1 MKERNKGITLIALI
15 ITIILLLILSA
26 VSVDLVINGNI
37 FIKSEKTV
45 KRANEKTDQQQA
57 IENEL
62 FGELN
67 STKPKGIKSK
77 EIKPK
82 EIIHNF
88 QYTDN
93 TLAELKCECEECKKA
108 NSTGRN
114 YKIGQQIKLTDSDTL
129 LTDTST
135 ATGTEWVV
143 FGREDSNKDGK
154 YETLLI
160 TTLAPSTEK
169 LKLGGNGNKTKS
181 ADAYNT
187 GIEQIEAKV
196 KEIYGNDVRA
206 MTIDD
211 VNKTLGYTPA
221 GGMYYAGS
229 QWQTTGN
236 FTTKLK
242 DLGDVW
248 TNIVNYNTNNCEGVF
263 YTPAHPEGISDN
275 GAELGEYLLDG
286 YLYGIDSSNRGTVG
300 GTGVPTVSENTSN
313 VAKNLVFG
321 TSGNKYLYW
330 LASCGTWVRGSVACF
345 GPGYVGSGRAY
356 TIYEMF
362 RSDGVTSSGVWPAR
376 ALVSLKSEI
385 PELGEVLVSSEAWS

>member
-1 MKERNKGITLIALI
+1 MKENKGITLIALI
-15 ITIILLLILSA
+15 ITIVVMLILVA
-26 VSVDLVINGNI
+26 VSVNIIINSNI
-37 FIKSEKTV
+37 IGQAEK
-45 KRANEKTDQQQA
+45 AAEGYKTAYEQESNIGQVTIGGKTYNS
-57 IENEL
+57 IEDYLAEQ
-62 FGELN
+62 G
-67 STKPKGIKSK
+67 
-77 EIKPK
+77 PK
-82 EIIHNF
+82 EHNF

-93 TLAELKCECEECKKA
+93 SLAELKCECEECKKA
-108 NSTGRN
+108 NSTGRI
-114 YKIGQQIKLTDSDTL
+114 YKIGQQIKLTDSETL
-129 LTDTST
+129 LTDTSA

-169 LKLGGNGNKTKS
+169 LKLGENGNKTKS

-221 GGMYYAGS
+221 GGMYYDTNGNLT
-229 QWQTTGN
+229 TTGN

-242 DLGDVW
+242 DLGETW
-248 TNIVNYNTNNCEGVF
+248 TKIVNFNTNNF

-286 YLYGIDSSNRGTVG
+286 YWYAVNSSVG
-300 GTGVPTVSENTSN
+300 GTGKPTVSENTSN

-321 TSGNKYLYW
+321 SSSNKYSYW
-330 LASCGTWVRGSVACF
+330 LASRGAFANRDWAGF
-345 GPGYVGSGRAY
+345 GPGSVDDGYAFSRSVLFY
-356 TIYEMF
+356 
-362 RSDGVTSSGVWPAR
+362 SDGRTDDDKDSAR

-385 PELGEVLVSSEAWS
+385 PEFVFMR

>member
-15 ITIILLLILSA
+15 ITIILLLILLA
-26 VSVDLVINGNI
+26 VSVDLVINENI

-45 KRANEKTDQQQA
+45 KRANEKADQQQA

-108 NSTGRN
+108 NSTGRI

-129 LTDTST
+129 LTDTSA

-169 LKLGGNGNKTKS
+169 LKLGESGNKTKS

-221 GGMYYAGS
+221 GGMYLAGS
-229 QWQTTGN
+229 QYQTTGN

-242 DLGDVW
+242 DIGDVW
-248 TNIVNYNTNNCEGVF
+248 TYIVNYNTNNLGGVF

-286 YLYGIDSSNRGTVG
+286 YFYGINSSVANP
-300 GTGVPTVSENTSN
+300 GVPTVSENTSN

-321 TSGNKYLYW
+321 TSGNKYIYW
-330 LASCGTWVRGSVACF
+330 LASRGAFAAGNCAFF
-345 GPGYVGSGRAY
+345 GPGRVGSGDA
-356 TIYEMF
+356 
-362 RSDGVTSSGVWPAR
+362 SSRNVLFDSKGNSIALELSAR

>member
-1 MKERNKGITLIALI
+1 MKENKGITLIALI
-15 ITIILLLILSA
+15 ITIIVMLILVA
-26 VSVDLVINGNI
+26 VSVNVLINSNI
-37 FIKSEKTV
+37 IGQAEK
-45 KRANEKTDQQQA
+45 AAEGYKTAYEQESNIGQVTIGGKTYNS
-57 IENEL
+57 IEDYLAEQD
-62 FGELN
+62 
-67 STKPKGIKSK
+67 
-77 EIKPK
+77 PK
-82 EIIHNF
+82 EHNF

-93 TLAELKCECEECKKA
+93 SLAELKCECEECKKA
-108 NSTGRN
+108 NSTGRI

-129 LTDTST
+129 LTDTSA

-169 LKLGGNGNKTKS
+169 LTLGEGGNKTKS

-221 GGMYYAGS
+221 GGMYYDTNGNLT
-229 QWQTTGN
+229 TTGN

-248 TNIVNYNTNNCEGVF
+248 TDIVNYNTNNNAGVF

-286 YLYGIDSSNRGTVG
+286 YWYAVNSSVG
-300 GTGVPTVSENTSN
+300 GTGEPTVSENTSN

-321 TSGNKYLYW
+321 TSGNKYSYC
-330 LASCGTWVRGSVACF
+330 LASRGAYVCGTAAF
-345 GPGYVGSGRAY
+345 GPGYVGRGHAY
-356 TIYEMF
+356 SYNVLFDSNGSTFGYVL
-362 RSDGVTSSGVWPAR
+362 SAR

>member
-1 MKERNKGITLIALI
+1 MKENKGITLIALI
-15 ITIILLLILSA
+15 ITIVIMLILVA
-26 VSVDLVINGNI
+26 VSVNIIINSNI
-37 FIKSEKTV
+37 IGQAEKV
-45 KRANEKTDQQQA
+45 AEGYKTAYEQESNIGQVTIGGKTYNS
-57 IENEL
+57 IEDYLAEQD
-62 FGELN
+62 
-67 STKPKGIKSK
+67 
-77 EIKPK
+77 PK
-82 EIIHNF
+82 EHNF

-108 NSTGRN
+108 NSTGRI
-114 YKIGQQIKLTDSDTL
+114 YKIGQQIKLTDSETL
-129 LTDTST
+129 LTDTSA

-160 TTLAPSTEK
+160 TTLAPSTAK
-169 LKLGGNGNKTKS
+169 LTLEG
-181 ADAYNT
+181 ADGYNT

-221 GGMYYAGS
+221 GGKYYAGS

-242 DLGDVW
+242 DLGETW
-248 TNIVNYNTNNCEGVF
+248 TKIVNYNTNNIGGVF

-286 YLYGIDSSNRGTVG
+286 YCYKINSSVASV
-300 GTGVPTVSENTSN
+300 TGVPTVSENTSN

-321 TSGNKYLYW
+321 TRDDEYSYW
-330 LASCGTWVRGSVACF
+330 LASRGAYAYDYYARF
-345 GPGYVGSGRAY
+345 GPGNVARGNAGSYYGL
-356 TIYEMF
+356 F
-362 RSDGVTSSGVWPAR
+362 DSDGGTYDFELSAR

-385 PELGEVLVSSEAWS
+385 R

>member
-15 ITIILLLILSA
+15 ITIILLLILLA
-26 VSVDLVINGNI
+26 VSVDLVINENI

-45 KRANEKTDQQQA
+45 KRANEKADQQQA

-77 EIKPK
+77 EI
-82 EIIHNF
+82 IHNF

-93 TLAELKCECEECKKA
+93 TLAELKCECEKCKKA
-108 NSTGRN
+108 NSTGRI
-114 YKIGQQIKLTDSDTL
+114 YKIGQQIKLTDSETL
-129 LTDTST
+129 LTDTSA
-135 ATGTEWVV
+135 ATGAEWVV

-169 LKLGGNGNKTKS
+169 LTLGEYGNKTKS

-229 QWQTTGN
+229 QYQTTGN

-242 DLGDVW
+242 DLGETW
-248 TNIVNYNTNNCEGVF
+248 TNIVNYNTNNKAGVF

-286 YLYGIDSSNRGTVG
+286 YWYAVNSSAG

-321 TSGNKYLYW
+321 TSSNNYSYW
-330 LASCGTWVRGSVACF
+330 LASRGVYAGDDYADF
-345 GPGYVGSGRAY
+345 GPGGVDGGLADSNCVL
-356 TIYEMF
+356 F
-362 RSDGVTSSGVWPAR
+362 DSDGYAGGFGLSAR

>member
-15 ITIILLLILSA
+15 ITIILLLILLA
-26 VSVDLVINGNI
+26 VSVDLVINENI

-77 EIKPK
+77 EI
-82 EIIHNF
+82 IHNF

-93 TLAELKCECEECKKA
+93 TLAELKCDCETCKKT
-108 NSTGRN
+108 NPRGRN
-114 YKIGQQIKLTDSDTL
+114 YKIGQQIKLTDSETL
-129 LTDTST
+129 LTDTSA

-143 FGREDSNKDGK
+143 FGREDSNKDEK

-169 LKLGGNGNKTKS
+169 LKLGENGNKTKS

-229 QWQTTGN
+229 QCQTTGN

-248 TNIVNYNTNNCEGVF
+248 TNIVNYNTNNLRGVF

-286 YLYGIDSSNRGTVG
+286 YWYKINSSIS
-300 GTGVPTVSENTSN
+300 GTGVPIVSENTSN

-321 TSGNKYLYW
+321 TSSNQYTYW
-330 LASCGTWVRGSVACF
+330 LASRGVYAYSCYACF
-345 GPGYVGSGRAY
+345 GPGHVGRGGASSYYVLFDCFGDVSGK
-356 TIYEMF
+356 EMA
-362 RSDGVTSSGVWPAR
+362 AR

-385 PELGEVLVSSEAWS
+385 PELGEVLVSSVAWS

>member
-1 MKERNKGITLIALI
+1 MKENKGITLIALI
-15 ITIILLLILSA
+15 ITIVIMLILLA
-26 VSVDLVINGNI
+26 VSIDLIIDGKIFTSAEKAVNG
-37 FIKSEKTV
+37 T
-45 KRANEKTDQQQA
+45 NEKVAQQQGRVD
-57 IENEL
+57 EL
-62 FGELN
+62 M
-67 STKPKGIKSK
+67 GILDDVEQKQK
-77 EIKPK
+77 E
-82 EIIHNF
+82 HNF

-93 TLAELKCECEECKKA
+93 TLAELKCDCETCKKI
-108 NSTGRN
+108 NPRGRN
-114 YKIGQQIKLTDSDTL
+114 YKIGQQIKLTDSETL

-160 TTLAPSTEK
+160 TTLAPSTET
-169 LKLGGNGNKTKS
+169 LTLSG
-181 ADAYNT
+181 ADGYNT

-211 VNKTLGYTPA
+211 VNRTLGYTPA
-221 GGMYYAGS
+221 GGMYYDGS
-229 QWQTTGN
+229 QYQTTEN

-248 TNIVNYNTNNCEGVF
+248 TNIVNYNTNNKAGVF

-286 YLYGIDSSNRGTVG
+286 YWYAVNSSVG
-300 GTGVPTVSENTSN
+300 GTGEPTVSENTSN

-321 TSGNKYLYW
+321 TSGNRYSYW
-330 LASCGTWVRGSVACF
+330 LASRGVYANGRYALF
-345 GPGYVGSGRAY
+345 GPGSVGGGGAGSRGVLVNSVGSTGGY
-356 TIYEMF
+356 GL
-362 RSDGVTSSGVWPAR
+362 SAR

-385 PELGEVLVSSEAWS
+385 PELGEVLVSSEEWTEE

>member
-1 MKERNKGITLIALI
+1 MKENTGITLIALI
-15 ITIILLLILSA
+15 ITIVILLILLA
-26 VSVDLVINGNI
+26 VSVDLIIDGKIFTSAEKAVNG
-37 FIKSEKTV
+37 T
-45 KRANEKTDQQQA
+45 NEKVAQQQGRVD
-57 IENEL
+57 EL
-62 FGELN
+62 M
-67 STKPKGIKSK
+67 GILDDVEQKQK
-77 EIKPK
+77 E
-82 EIIHNF
+82 HNF

-93 TLAELKCECEECKKA
+93 TLAELKCYCEECKKA
-108 NSTGRN
+108 NSTGRI
-114 YKIGQQIKLTDSDTL
+114 YKIGQQIKLTDSETL
-129 LTDTST
+129 LTDTSA

-169 LKLGGNGNKTKS
+169 LKLGETGNKAKS

-221 GGMYYAGS
+221 GGMYLAGS
-229 QWQTTGN
+229 QYQTTGN

-242 DLGDVW
+242 DIGDIW
-248 TNIVNYNTNNCEGVF
+248 TNIVNYNTNNLGGVF

-286 YLYGIDSSNRGTVG
+286 YFYGINSSVANP
-300 GTGVPTVSENTSN
+300 GVPTVSENTSN

-321 TSGNKYLYW
+321 TSGNKYIYW
-330 LASCGTWVRGSVACF
+330 LASRGAFAAGNCAFFCPGRVA
-345 GPGYVGSGRAY
+345 SGDA
-356 TIYEMF
+356 
-362 RSDGVTSSGVWPAR
+362 SSRNVLFDSKGNSIALELSAR

>member
-15 ITIILLLILSA
+15 ITIILLLILLA
-26 VSVDLVINGNI
+26 VSVDLVINENI

-77 EIKPK
+77 EI
-82 EIIHNF
+82 IHNF

-93 TLAELKCECEECKKA
+93 TLAELKCDCETCKKT
-108 NSTGRN
+108 NPRGRN
-114 YKIGQQIKLTDSDTL
+114 YKIGQQIKLTDSETL
-129 LTDTST
+129 LTDTSA

-169 LKLGGNGNKTKS
+169 LKLGENGNKTKS

-221 GGMYYAGS
+221 GGMYYDTNANLT
-229 QWQTTGN
+229 TTGN

-242 DLGDVW
+242 DLGETW
-248 TNIVNYNTNNCEGVF
+248 TNIVNYNTNNLRGVF

-286 YLYGIDSSNRGTVG
+286 YWYKINSSIASDL
-300 GTGVPTVSENTSN
+300 GVPTVSENTSN

-321 TSGNKYLYW
+321 TSGNKYIYW
-330 LASCGTWVRGSVACF
+330 LASRGAYAYVICAYF
-345 GPGYVGSGRAY
+345 GPGYVVGGGAY
-356 TIYEMF
+356 SYRELF
-362 RSDGVTSSGVWPAR
+362 RSDGTSIDFELSAR

>member
-1 MKERNKGITLIALI
+1 MKENKGITLIALI
-15 ITIILLLILSA
+15 ITIVVMLILVA
-26 VSVDLVINGNI
+26 VSVNIIINSNI
-37 FIKSEKTV
+37 IGQAEKAA
-45 KRANEKTDQQQA
+45 KGYKTAYEQESNIGQVTIGGKTYNS
-57 IENEL
+57 IEDYLAEQ
-62 FGELN
+62 G
-67 STKPKGIKSK
+67 
-77 EIKPK
+77 PK
-82 EIIHNF
+82 EHNF

-93 TLAELKCECEECKKA
+93 SLAELKCECEECKKA
-108 NSTGRN
+108 NSTGRI
-114 YKIGQQIKLTDSDTL
+114 YKIGQQIKLTDSETL
-129 LTDTST
+129 LTDTSA

-169 LKLGGNGNKTKS
+169 LTLGEGGNKTKS

-229 QWQTTGN
+229 QYQTTGN

-248 TNIVNYNTNNCEGVF
+248 TNIVNYNTNNLRGVF

-286 YLYGIDSSNRGTVG
+286 YWYKINSSIASDP
-300 GTGVPTVSENTSN
+300 GVPTVSENTSN

-321 TSGNKYLYW
+321 TSGNKYSYW
-330 LASCGTWVRGSVACF
+330 LASRGAFAAGNCAFF
-345 GPGYVGSGRAY
+345 GPGFVGSGYA
-356 TIYEMF
+356 
-362 RSDGVTSSGVWPAR
+362 SSRNVLFDSKGNSINIELSAR

>member
-15 ITIILLLILSA
+15 ITIILLLILLA
-26 VSVDLVINGNI
+26 VSVDLVINENI

-45 KRANEKTDQQQA
+45 KRANEKADQQQA

-67 STKPKGIKSK
+67 STKPKGIKS
-77 EIKPK
+77 K

-108 NSTGRN
+108 NSTGRI
-114 YKIGQQIKLTDSDTL
+114 YKIGQQIKLTDSETL
-129 LTDTST
+129 LTDTSA
-135 ATGTEWVV
+135 ATGAEWVV

-160 TTLAPSTEK
+160 TTLAPSTEN
-169 LKLGGNGNKTKS
+169 LTLGEYGNKTKS

-221 GGMYYAGS
+221 GGMYYDINRNLT
-229 QWQTTGN
+229 TTGN

-248 TNIVNYNTNNCEGVF
+248 TNIVNYNTNNKAGVF

-286 YLYGIDSSNRGTVG
+286 YWYKINSSILGS
-300 GTGVPTVSENTSN
+300 GVPTVAENTSN

-321 TSGNKYLYW
+321 TSGNKYIYW
-330 LASCGTWVRGSVACF
+330 LASRGACADDYFADF
-345 GPGYVGSGRAY
+345 GPGYVVGGGAGSINGLFYSYGHSRDL
-356 TIYEMF
+356 EF
-362 RSDGVTSSGVWPAR
+362 SAR

>member
-93 TLAELKCECEECKKA
+93 SLAELKCECEECKKA
-108 NSTGRN
+108 NSTGRI

-169 LKLGGNGNKTKS
+169 LKLGENGNKTKS

-187 GIEQIEAKV
+187 GIEQIKAKV
-196 KEIYGNDVRA
+196 KEIYGNDARA

-211 VNKTLGYTPA
+211 VNRTLGYTPA
-221 GGMYYAGS
+221 GGMYYDGS
-229 QWQTTGN
+229 QYQTTEN

-248 TNIVNYNTNNCEGVF
+248 TNIVNYNTNNKAGVF

-286 YLYGIDSSNRGTVG
+286 YWYAVNSSAGS
-300 GTGVPTVSENTSN
+300 TGVPTVSENTSN

-321 TSGNKYLYW
+321 TSSNNYSYW
-330 LASCGTWVRGSVACF
+330 LASRGVYAGDDYADF
-345 GPGYVGSGRAY
+345 GPGGVDGGLADSNCVL
-356 TIYEMF
+356 F
-362 RSDGVTSSGVWPAR
+362 DSDGYAGGFGLSAR

>member
-1 MKERNKGITLIALI
+1 MKENKGITLIALI
-15 ITIILLLILSA
+15 ITIVVMLILVA
-26 VSVDLVINGNI
+26 VSVNIIINSNI
-37 FIKSEKTV
+37 IGQAEKAA
-45 KRANEKTDQQQA
+45 KGYKTAYEQESNIGQVTIGGKTYNS
-57 IENEL
+57 IEDYLAEQ
-62 FGELN
+62 
-67 STKPKGIKSK
+67 S
-77 EIKPK
+77 PK
-82 EIIHNF
+82 EHNF

-108 NSTGRN
+108 NSTGRI
-114 YKIGQQIKLTDSDTL
+114 YKIGQQIKLTDSETL
-129 LTDTST
+129 LTDTSA

-169 LKLGGNGNKTKS
+169 LKLGENGNKTKS

-221 GGMYYAGS
+221 GGMYRDTNRNLT
-229 QWQTTGN
+229 TTGN

-242 DLGDVW
+242 DLGETW
-248 TNIVNYNTNNCEGVF
+248 TNIVNYNTNNKAGVF

-275 GAELGEYLLDG
+275 GAELGEYVLDS
-286 YLYGIDSSNRGTVG
+286 YWYSRSS
-300 GTGVPTVSENTSN
+300 VPKDTCN

-321 TSGNKYLYW
+321 TDSSNYFYW
-330 LASCGTWVRGSVACF
+330 LATFVVCAKNAGLWLNQDYAIFAAT
-345 GPGYVGSGRAY
+345 YVGNWCAGNIVEFFKSYGDSFE
-356 TIYEMF
+356 YEIA
-362 RSDGVTSSGVWPAR
+362 VR
-376 ALVSLKSEI
+376 ALISLRSEI
-385 PELGEVLVSSEAWS
+385 PELGEVLVSNETAS

>member
-108 NSTGRN
+108 NSTGRI
-114 YKIGQQIKLTDSDTL
+114 YKIGQQIKLTDSETL

-169 LKLGGNGNKTKS
+169 LTLGENGNKAKS

-229 QWQTTGN
+229 Q
-236 FTTKLK
+236 
-242 DLGDVW
+242 
-248 TNIVNYNTNNCEGVF
+248 
-263 YTPAHPEGISDN
+263 
-275 GAELGEYLLDG
+275 
-286 YLYGIDSSNRGTVG
+286 
-300 GTGVPTVSENTSN
+300 
-313 VAKNLVFG
+313 
-321 TSGNKYLYW
+321 
-330 LASCGTWVRGSVACF
+330 
-345 GPGYVGSGRAY
+345 
-356 TIYEMF
+356 
-362 RSDGVTSSGVWPAR
+362 
-376 ALVSLKSEI
+376 
-385 PELGEVLVSSEAWS
+385 

>member
-1 MKERNKGITLIALI
+1 MKENKGITLIALI
-15 ITIILLLILSA
+15 ITIVIMLILVA
-26 VSVDLVINGNI
+26 VSVNIIINSNI
-37 FIKSEKTV
+37 IGQAEK
-45 KRANEKTDQQQA
+45 AAEGYKTAYEQESNIGQVTIGGKTYNS
-57 IENEL
+57 IEDYLAEQD
-62 FGELN
+62 
-67 STKPKGIKSK
+67 
-77 EIKPK
+77 PK
-82 EIIHNF
+82 EHNF

-93 TLAELKCECEECKKA
+93 SLAELKCECEECKKA
-108 NSTGRN
+108 NSTGRI
-114 YKIGQQIKLTDSDTL
+114 YKIGQQIKLTDSETL
-129 LTDTST
+129 LTDTSA

-169 LKLGGNGNKTKS
+169 LKLGENGNKTKS

-221 GGMYYAGS
+221 GGMYYDTNGNLT
-229 QWQTTGN
+229 TTGN

-248 TNIVNYNTNNCEGVF
+248 TDIVNYNTNNNAGVF

-286 YLYGIDSSNRGTVG
+286 YWYAVNSSVG
-300 GTGVPTVSENTSN
+300 GTGEPTVSENTSN

-321 TSGNKYLYW
+321 TSGNKYSYC
-330 LASCGTWVRGSVACF
+330 LASRGAYVCGTAAF
-345 GPGYVGSGRAY
+345 GPGYVGRGHAY
-356 TIYEMF
+356 SYNVLFDSNGSTFGYVL
-362 RSDGVTSSGVWPAR
+362 SAR

>member
-15 ITIILLLILSA
+15 ITIILLLILLA
-26 VSVDLVINGNI
+26 VSVDLVINENI

-45 KRANEKTDQQQA
+45 KRANEKADQQQA

-93 TLAELKCECEECKKA
+93 SLAELKCECEECKKA
-108 NSTGRN
+108 NSTGRI

-129 LTDTST
+129 LTDTSA

-169 LKLGGNGNKTKS
+169 LKLGENGNKTKC
-181 ADAYNT
+181 AELYNT
-187 GIEQIEAKV
+187 GKEQVEAKV
-196 KEIYGNDVRA
+196 KELYGDNARA
-206 MTIDD
+206 ITIEDI
-211 VNKTLGYTPA
+211 NRTLGYTPV
-221 GGMYYAGS
+221 GGMYHDGS

-242 DLGDVW
+242 DLGETW
-248 TNIVNYNTNNCEGVF
+248 TKIVNYNTNNCEGVF

-275 GAELGEYLLDG
+275 GAELGEYVLDS
-286 YLYGIDSSNRGTVG
+286 YWYSRSS
-300 GTGVPTVSENTSN
+300 VPKDTCN

-321 TSGNKYLYW
+321 TDSSNYFYW
-330 LASCGTWVRGSVACF
+330 LATFVVCAKNAGLWLNQDYAIFVAT
-345 GPGYVGSGRAY
+345 YVDNWCAGNNVEFFKSYGDSFE
-356 TIYEMF
+356 YEIA
-362 RSDGVTSSGVWPAR
+362 VR
-376 ALVSLKSEI
+376 ALISLRSEI
-385 PELGEVLVSSEAWS
+385 PELGEVLVSNETAS

>member
-77 EIKPK
+77 EI
-82 EIIHNF
+82 IHNF

-93 TLAELKCECEECKKA
+93 SLAELKCECEECKKA
-108 NSTGRN
+108 NSTGRI
-114 YKIGQQIKLTDSDTL
+114 YKIGQQMKLTDSETL
-129 LTDTST
+129 LTDTSA

-169 LKLGGNGNKTKS
+169 LKLGESGNKTKS

-187 GIEQIEAKV
+187 GIEQIKAKV

-248 TNIVNYNTNNCEGVF
+248 TNIVNYNTNNKAGVF

-286 YLYGIDSSNRGTVG
+286 YWYAVNSSAGA
-300 GTGVPTVSENTSN
+300 TGVPTVSENTSN

-321 TSGNKYLYW
+321 TSGNKYSYW
-330 LASCGTWVRGSVACF
+330 LASRGAFANDPYGAFF
-345 GPGYVGSGRAY
+345 GPGGVGYGNARSLSLSVLFVSNGD
-356 TIYEMF
+356 TNGYEL
-362 RSDGVTSSGVWPAR
+362 SAR

>member
-1 MKERNKGITLIALI
+1 MKENKGITLIALI
-15 ITIILLLILSA
+15 ITIVVMLILVA
-26 VSVDLVINGNI
+26 VSVNIIINSNI
-37 FIKSEKTV
+37 IGQAEK
-45 KRANEKTDQQQA
+45 AAEGYKTAHEQESNIRQITIGGKTYNS
-57 IENEL
+57 IEDYLPEQ
-62 FGELN
+62 G
-67 STKPKGIKSK
+67 
-77 EIKPK
+77 PK
-82 EIIHNF
+82 EHNF

-93 TLAELKCECEECKKA
+93 SLAELKCECEECKKA
-108 NSTGRN
+108 NSTGRI
-114 YKIGQQIKLTDSDTL
+114 YKIGQQIKLTDSETL
-129 LTDTST
+129 LTDTSA

-143 FGREDSNKDGK
+143 FGREDSNKDEK

-169 LKLGGNGNKTKS
+169 LKLGENGNKTKS

-229 QWQTTGN
+229 QCQTTGN

-248 TNIVNYNTNNCEGVF
+248 TNIVNWNTNNLKGELF

-286 YLYGIDSSNRGTVG
+286 YFYAINSFAEVVG
-300 GTGVPTVSENTSN
+300 VEEPTVPENTSN

-321 TSGNKYLYW
+321 SSSNKYSYW
-330 LASCGTWVRGSVACF
+330 LASRGIFAYDRCAYF
-345 GPGYVGSGRAY
+345 GPGSVGDGGVGSYCVLFFSRGY
-356 TIYEMF
+356 TNALEL
-362 RSDGVTSSGVWPAR
+362 SAR

>member
-1 MKERNKGITLIALI
+1 MKENKGITLIALI
-15 ITIILLLILSA
+15 ITIVIMLILLA
-26 VSVDLVINGNI
+26 VSIDLIIDGKIFTSAEKAVNG
-37 FIKSEKTV
+37 T
-45 KRANEKTDQQQA
+45 NEKVAQQQGRVD
-57 IENEL
+57 EL
-62 FGELN
+62 M
-67 STKPKGIKSK
+67 GILDDVEQKQK
-77 EIKPK
+77 E
-82 EIIHNF
+82 HNF

-93 TLAELKCECEECKKA
+93 TLAELKCDCETCKKT
-108 NSTGRN
+108 NPRGRS

-129 LTDTST
+129 LTDTSA
-135 ATGTEWVV
+135 ATGAEWVV

-160 TTLAPSTEK
+160 TTLAPSTET
-169 LKLGGNGNKTKS
+169 LSLSG
-181 ADAYNT
+181 ADGYNT

-229 QWQTTGN
+229 QYQTTGN

-242 DLGDVW
+242 DLGETW
-248 TNIVNYNTNNCEGVF
+248 TNIVNYNTNNSEGVF
-263 YTPAHPEGISDN
+263 NTPAHPEGISDN

-286 YLYGIDSSNRGTVG
+286 YWYAVNSSAG

-321 TSGNKYLYW
+321 TSGNKYSYW
-330 LASCGTWVRGSVACF
+330 LASRGVCAPDNYAGF
-345 GPGYVGSGRAY
+345 GPGGVDFGSAG
-356 TIYEMF
+356 
-362 RSDGVTSSGVWPAR
+362 SSGELFDSIGDARGGELSAR

>member
-1 MKERNKGITLIALI
+1 MKENKGITLIALI
-15 ITIILLLILSA
+15 ITIVIMLILLA
-26 VSVDLVINGNI
+26 VSIDLIIDGKIFTSAEKAVNG
-37 FIKSEKTV
+37 T
-45 KRANEKTDQQQA
+45 NEKVAQQQGRVD
-57 IENEL
+57 EL
-62 FGELN
+62 M
-67 STKPKGIKSK
+67 GILDDVEQKQK
-77 EIKPK
+77 E
-82 EIIHNF
+82 HNF

-93 TLAELKCECEECKKA
+93 SLAELKCKCEECKKA
-108 NSTGRN
+108 NSTGRI

-129 LTDTST
+129 LTDTSA

-169 LKLGGNGNKTKS
+169 LKLGENGNKTKS

-206 MTIDD
+206 MTIEDI
-211 VNKTLGYTPA
+211 NRTLGYTPV
-221 GGMYYAGS
+221 GGMYYDGS
-229 QWQTTGN
+229 QCQTTGN
-236 FTTKLK
+236 FTTRLK

-248 TNIVNYNTNNCEGVF
+248 TNIVNCNTNNHGGVF

-275 GAELGEYLLDG
+275 GAELGEYVLDS
-286 YLYGIDSSNRGTVG
+286 YWYAVNSSAG
-300 GTGVPTVSENTSN
+300 GMGVPTVSENTSN

-321 TSGNKYLYW
+321 SSSNNYFYW
-330 LASCGTWVRGSVACF
+330 LASRGACAGDRYAYF
-345 GPGYVGSGRAY
+345 GPGLVDYGGAY
-356 TIYEMF
+356 SYSVLF
-362 RSDGVTSSGVWPAR
+362 YSDGDARDIEMSAR

>member
-1 MKERNKGITLIALI
+1 MKKSKGITLIALI
-15 ITIILLLILSA
+15 ITIVVMLILVA
-26 VSVDLVINGNI
+26 VSVDLIIDGKIFTSAEKAVNG
-37 FIKSEKTV
+37 T
-45 KRANEKTDQQQA
+45 NEKVAQQQGRVD
-57 IENEL
+57 EL
-62 FGELN
+62 M
-67 STKPKGIKSK
+67 GILDDVEQKQK
-77 EIKPK
+77 E
-82 EIIHNF
+82 HNF

-93 TLAELKCECEECKKA
+93 TLAELKCDCETCKKT
-108 NSTGRN
+108 NPRGRS

-169 LKLGGNGNKTKS
+169 LKLGEDENKTKS

-196 KEIYGNDVRA
+196 KEIYGNDARA
-206 MTIDD
+206 MTIEDI
-211 VNKTLGYTPA
+211 NRTLGYTPA
-221 GGMYYAGS
+221 GGMYYDGS
-229 QWQTTGN
+229 QYQTTEN

-242 DLGDVW
+242 DLGDTW
-248 TNIVNYNTNNCEGVF
+248 TSIVNYNTNNKAGVF

-286 YLYGIDSSNRGTVG
+286 YFYAINSSVG
-300 GTGVPTVSENTSN
+300 GTGVPTVSENISN

-321 TSGNKYLYW
+321 TSGNKYRYW
-330 LASCGTWVRGSVACF
+330 LASRGVCTNDYCAYF
-345 GPGYVGSGRAY
+345 GPGYVGRGSANSCIELFNSGGDA
-356 TIYEMF
+356 F
-362 RSDGVTSSGVWPAR
+362 GSGLSAR
-376 ALVSLKSEI
+376 ALVSLKSET
-385 PELGEVLVSSEAWS
+385 PELGEVLVSSEEWS

>member
-77 EIKPK
+77 EI
-82 EIIHNF
+82 IHNF

-93 TLAELKCECEECKKA
+93 SLAELKCECEECKKA
-108 NSTGRN
+108 NSTGRI
-114 YKIGQQIKLTDSDTL
+114 YKIGQQIKLTDSETL
-129 LTDTST
+129 LTDTSA

-160 TTLAPSTEK
+160 TTLAPSTER
-169 LKLGGNGNKTKS
+169 LSLRG

-187 GIEQIEAKV
+187 GKEQIEAKV

-221 GGMYYAGS
+221 GGMYYDTNGNLT
-229 QWQTTGN
+229 TTGN

-248 TNIVNYNTNNCEGVF
+248 TNIVNYNTNNLGGVF

-286 YLYGIDSSNRGTVG
+286 YWYAVNSSVG

-321 TSGNKYLYW
+321 TSGNKYSYW
-330 LASCGTWVRGSVACF
+330 LASRGRGAFAYDYFAYF
-345 GPGYVGSGRAY
+345 GPGNVDGGRA
-356 TIYEMF
+356 
-362 RSDGVTSSGVWPAR
+362 RSDGGLFSSFGDAYGFELSAR

>member
-1 MKERNKGITLIALI
+1 MKENKGITLIALI
-15 ITIILLLILSA
+15 ITIIVMLILVA
-26 VSVDLVINGNI
+26 VSVNITINSNI
-37 FIKSEKTV
+37 IGQAEK
-45 KRANEKTDQQQA
+45 AAEGYKTAHEQESNIGQVTIGGKTYNS
-57 IENEL
+57 IEDYLAEQ
-62 FGELN
+62 G
-67 STKPKGIKSK
+67 
-77 EIKPK
+77 PK
-82 EIIHNF
+82 EHNF

-93 TLAELKCECEECKKA
+93 SLAELKCECEECKKA
-108 NSTGRN
+108 NSTGRI

-129 LTDTST
+129 LTDTSA

-169 LKLGGNGNKTKS
+169 LTLGEEGNKTKS
-181 ADAYNT
+181 ADGYNT

-275 GAELGEYLLDG
+275 GAELGEYVLDS
-286 YLYGIDSSNRGTVG
+286 YWYSRSS
-300 GTGVPTVSENTSN
+300 VPKDTCN

-321 TSGNKYLYW
+321 TDSSNYFYW
-330 LASCGTWVRGSVACF
+330 LATFVVCAKNAGLWLNQDYAIFAAT
-345 GPGYVGSGRAY
+345 YVGNWCAGNIVEFFKSYGDSFE
-356 TIYEMF
+356 YEIA
-362 RSDGVTSSGVWPAR
+362 VR
-376 ALVSLKSEI
+376 ALISLRSEI
-385 PELGEVLVSSEAWS
+385 PELGEVLVSNETAS

>member
-1 MKERNKGITLIALI
+1 MKENKGITLIALI
-15 ITIILLLILSA
+15 ITIVVMLILVA
-26 VSVDLVINGNI
+26 VSVNIIINSNI
-37 FIKSEKTV
+37 IGQAEKAAEGYKIAYEQESNIGQVTIGG
-45 KRANEKTDQQQA
+45 KTYNS
-57 IENEL
+57 IEDYLAEQ
-62 FGELN
+62 G
-67 STKPKGIKSK
+67 
-77 EIKPK
+77 PK
-82 EIIHNF
+82 EHNF

-93 TLAELKCECEECKKA
+93 SLAELKCECEECKKA
-108 NSTGRN
+108 NSTGRI

-169 LKLGGNGNKTKS
+169 LKLGENGNKTKS

-187 GIEQIEAKV
+187 GIEQIKAKV
-196 KEIYGNDVRA
+196 KEIYGNDARA

-211 VNKTLGYTPA
+211 VNRTLGYTPA
-221 GGMYYAGS
+221 GGMYVDTNKNLT
-229 QWQTTGN
+229 TTGN

-242 DLGDVW
+242 DLGDPW
-248 TNIVNYNTNNCEGVF
+248 TRIVNYNTNNKAGVF
-263 YTPAHPEGISDN
+263 YTPTHPEGISDN
-275 GAELGEYLLDG
+275 GAELGEYVLDG
-286 YLYGIDSSNRGTVG
+286 YFYAINSSEG

-321 TSGNKYLYW
+321 TSGNKYGYW
-330 LASCGTWVRGSVACF
+330 LASRGVSAYAYYADF
-345 GPGYVGSGRAY
+345 GPGIVVNGRAY
-356 TIYEMF
+356 SRCDSFYSNGNTGAYEL
-362 RSDGVTSSGVWPAR
+362 SAR

-385 PELGEVLVSSEAWS
+385 PELGEVLVSSEEWAK

>member
-77 EIKPK
+77 EI
-82 EIIHNF
+82 IHNF

-93 TLAELKCECEECKKA
+93 TLAELKCDCETCKKT
-108 NSTGRN
+108 NPRGRN
-114 YKIGQQIKLTDSDTL
+114 YKIGQQIKLTDSETL
-129 LTDTST
+129 LTDTSA

-169 LKLGGNGNKTKS
+169 LKLGENGNKIKC

-187 GIEQIEAKV
+187 GKEQIEAKV
-196 KEIYGNDVRA
+196 KEIYGNDARA
-206 MTIDD
+206 MTIED
-211 VNKTLGYTPA
+211 VNRTLGYTPA
-221 GGMYYAGS
+221 GGMYYDTNGNLT
-229 QWQTTGN
+229 TTGN

-242 DLGDVW
+242 DLGDTW
-248 TNIVNYNTNNCEGVF
+248 TSIVNYNTNNLGGVF
-263 YTPAHPEGISDN
+263 YTLAHPEGISDN

-286 YLYGIDSSNRGTVG
+286 YFYKINSSVE
-300 GTGVPTVSENTSN
+300 GTGKPTVSENTSN

-330 LASCGTWVRGSVACF
+330 LASRGAFVNVYYALF
-345 GPGYVGSGRAY
+345 GPGFVGLGGAYSRSGFFY
-356 TIYEMF
+356 SYG
-362 RSDGVTSSGVWPAR
+362 DTSVLELSVR

>member
-1 MKERNKGITLIALI
+1 MIKNKGITLIALI
-15 ITIILLLILSA
+15 ITIVILLILLA
-26 VSVDLVINGNI
+26 VSVDLIIDGKIFTSAEKAVNG
-37 FIKSEKTV
+37 T
-45 KRANEKTDQQQA
+45 NEKVAQQQGRVD
-57 IENEL
+57 EL
-62 FGELN
+62 M
-67 STKPKGIKSK
+67 GILDDVEQKQK
-77 EIKPK
+77 E
-82 EIIHNF
+82 HNF

-93 TLAELKCECEECKKA
+93 TLAELKCDCETCKKT
-108 NSTGRN
+108 NPRGRS

-129 LTDTST
+129 LTDTSA

-169 LKLGGNGNKTKS
+169 LKLGEDENKTKS

-196 KEIYGNDVRA
+196 KEIYGNDARA
-206 MTIDD
+206 MTIEDI
-211 VNKTLGYTPA
+211 NRTLGYTPA

-248 TNIVNYNTNNCEGVF
+248 TNIVNYNTNNKAGVF

-275 GAELGEYLLDG
+275 GAELGEYVLDG
-286 YLYGIDSSNRGTVG
+286 YCYAVNSSAGDR
-300 GTGVPTVSENTSN
+300 GVPTVSENTSN

-321 TSGNKYLYW
+321 TSSNEYSYW
-330 LASCGTWVRGSVACF
+330 LASRGVCAYDNYALF
-345 GPGYVGSGRAY
+345 GPGNVVGGDAYSYRVLFFSGGNAGGL
-356 TIYEMF
+356 EL
-362 RSDGVTSSGVWPAR
+362 SAR
-376 ALVSLKSEI
+376 ALVSLNSEI
-385 PELGEVLVSSEAWS
+385 PELGEVLVSSVEFVIELE

>member
-1 MKERNKGITLIALI
+1 MKKSKGITLIALI
-15 ITIILLLILSA
+15 ITIVILLILLA
-26 VSVDLVINGNI
+26 VSVDLIIDGKIFTSAEKAVNG
-37 FIKSEKTV
+37 T
-45 KRANEKTDQQQA
+45 NEKVAQQQGRVD
-57 IENEL
+57 EL
-62 FGELN
+62 M
-67 STKPKGIKSK
+67 GILDDVEQKQK
-77 EIKPK
+77 E
-82 EIIHNF
+82 HNF

-93 TLAELKCECEECKKA
+93 TLAELKCDCETCKKT
-108 NSTGRN
+108 NPRGRN

-160 TTLAPSTEK
+160 TTLAPSTET
-169 LKLGGNGNKTKS
+169 LTLSG
-181 ADAYNT
+181 ADGYNT

-221 GGMYYAGS
+221 GGMYYDINRNLT
-229 QWQTTGN
+229 TTGN

-248 TNIVNYNTNNCEGVF
+248 TNIVNYNTNNKAGVF

-286 YLYGIDSSNRGTVG
+286 YWYKINSSILGS
-300 GTGVPTVSENTSN
+300 GVPTVAENTSN

-321 TSGNKYLYW
+321 TSGNKYIYW
-330 LASCGTWVRGSVACF
+330 LASRGACADDYFADF
-345 GPGYVGSGRAY
+345 GPGYVVGGGAGSINGLFYSYGHSRDL
-356 TIYEMF
+356 EF
-362 RSDGVTSSGVWPAR
+362 SAR

>member
-1 MKERNKGITLIALI
+1 MKENKGITLIALI
-15 ITIILLLILSA
+15 ITIVIMLILVA
-26 VSVDLVINGNI
+26 VSVNIIINSNI
-37 FIKSEKTV
+37 IGQAEK
-45 KRANEKTDQQQA
+45 AAEGYKTAYEQESNIGQVTIGGKTYNS
-57 IENEL
+57 IEDYLAEQD
-62 FGELN
+62 
-67 STKPKGIKSK
+67 
-77 EIKPK
+77 PK
-82 EIIHNF
+82 EHNF

-93 TLAELKCECEECKKA
+93 SLAELKCECEECKKA
-108 NSTGRN
+108 NSTGRI

-129 LTDTST
+129 LTDTSA

-169 LKLGGNGNKTKS
+169 LKLGEKGNKAKS
-181 ADAYNT
+181 ADGYNT

-221 GGMYYAGS
+221 GGMYYDTNGNLT
-229 QWQTTGN
+229 TTGN

-248 TNIVNYNTNNCEGVF
+248 TDIVNYNTNNNAGVF

-286 YLYGIDSSNRGTVG
+286 YFYGINSSVANP
-300 GTGVPTVSENTSN
+300 GVPTVSENTSN

-321 TSGNKYLYW
+321 TSGNKYIYW
-330 LASCGTWVRGSVACF
+330 LASRGAFAAGNCAFF
-345 GPGYVGSGRAY
+345 GPGRVGSGDA
-356 TIYEMF
+356 
-362 RSDGVTSSGVWPAR
+362 SSRNVLFDSKGNSIALELSAR

>member
-1 MKERNKGITLIALI
+1 MKENKGITLIALI
-15 ITIILLLILSA
+15 ITIVIMLILVA
-26 VSVDLVINGNI
+26 VSVNVLINSNI
-37 FIKSEKTV
+37 IGQAEKAAKGYKIAHEQESNIGQVTIGG
-45 KRANEKTDQQQA
+45 KTYNS
-57 IENEL
+57 IEDYLAEQ
-62 FGELN
+62 G
-67 STKPKGIKSK
+67 
-77 EIKPK
+77 PK
-82 EIIHNF
+82 EHNF

-93 TLAELKCECEECKKA
+93 SLAELKCECEECKKA
-108 NSTGRN
+108 NSTGRI

-169 LKLGGNGNKTKS
+169 LKLGEGGNKTKS

-187 GIEQIEAKV
+187 GKEQIEAKV

-211 VNKTLGYTPA
+211 VNKTLGYTPV
-221 GGMYYAGS
+221 GGMYYDGS
-229 QWQTTGN
+229 QLQTTGN

-242 DLGDVW
+242 DLGETW
-248 TNIVNYNTNNCEGVF
+248 TEIVAFTADICEGVF

-286 YLYGIDSSNRGTVG
+286 YWYAVNSSAGD
-300 GTGVPTVSENTSN
+300 TGVPTVSENTSN

-321 TSGNKYLYW
+321 TSGNKYSYW
-330 LASCGTWVRGSVACF
+330 LASRGAYAYGYYAYF
-345 GPGYVGSGRAY
+345 GPGFVDNGDADSGHRLFNSRGN
-356 TIYEMF
+356 TGGREL
-362 RSDGVTSSGVWPAR
+362 SAR

>member
-1 MKERNKGITLIALI
+1 MKENKGITLIALI
-15 ITIILLLILSA
+15 ITIVIMLILVA
-26 VSVDLVINGNI
+26 VSVNIIINSNI
-37 FIKSEKTV
+37 IGQAEK
-45 KRANEKTDQQQA
+45 AAEGYKTAYEQESNIGQVTIGGKTYNS
-57 IENEL
+57 IEDYLAEQ
-62 FGELN
+62 G
-67 STKPKGIKSK
+67 
-77 EIKPK
+77 PK
-82 EIIHNF
+82 EHNF

-108 NSTGRN
+108 NSTGRI
-114 YKIGQQIKLTDSDTL
+114 YKIGQQIKLTDSETL

-169 LKLGGNGNKTKS
+169 LKLGEDGNKTKS

-187 GIEQIEAKV
+187 GKEQIEAKV

-248 TNIVNYNTNNCEGVF
+248 TNIVNYNTNNKAGVF

-286 YLYGIDSSNRGTVG
+286 YWYAVNSSAGS
-300 GTGVPTVSENTSN
+300 TGVPTVSENTSN

-321 TSGNKYLYW
+321 TSGNKYSYW
-330 LASCGTWVRGSVACF
+330 LASRGRGAFAYDYFAYF
-345 GPGYVGSGRAY
+345 GPGNVDGGRA
-356 TIYEMF
+356 
-362 RSDGVTSSGVWPAR
+362 RSDGGLFSSFGDAYGFELSAR

>member
-77 EIKPK
+77 EI
-82 EIIHNF
+82 IHNF

-93 TLAELKCECEECKKA
+93 SLAELKCECEECKKA
-108 NSTGRN
+108 NSTGRI
-114 YKIGQQIKLTDSDTL
+114 YKIGQQIKLTDSETL
-129 LTDTST
+129 LTDTSA

-160 TTLAPSTEK
+160 TTLAPSTER
-169 LKLGGNGNKTKS
+169 LSLRG

-221 GGMYYAGS
+221 GGKYYAGS

-242 DLGDVW
+242 DLGETW
-248 TNIVNYNTNNCEGVF
+248 TKIVNYNTNNIGGVF

-286 YLYGIDSSNRGTVG
+286 YCYKINSSVASV
-300 GTGVPTVSENTSN
+300 TGVPTVSENTSN

-321 TSGNKYLYW
+321 TSGNKYSYC
-330 LASCGTWVRGSVACF
+330 LASRGAYVCGTAAF
-345 GPGYVGSGRAY
+345 GPGYVGRGHAY
-356 TIYEMF
+356 SYNVLFDSNGSTFGYVL
-362 RSDGVTSSGVWPAR
+362 SAR